1 MAATLLLK
9 KAWRPGRVALFLTQ
23 PNGSLYGGACP
34 MKTKCP
40 AGGTLGFGGLSLTID
55 RDEEEVVAAPEELP
69 PEPSID
75 DGVEAGTET
84 IETVNPVECPE
95 QEAPEPIACDSSIA
109 DSLRDQ
115 LLDTRTQLSKC
126 KARRRADDD

>member
-1 MAATLLLK
+1 MSDENQVPGTNPWLK
-9 KAWRPGRVALFLTQ
+9 IPSWALPFMYVM
-23 PNGSLYGGACP
+23 G
-34 MKTKCP
+34 
-40 AGGTLGFGGLSLTID
+40 GGTRGFGGLSLTID

-84 IETVNPVECPE
+84 IDTVNPVECPE
-95 QEAPEPIACDSSIA
+95 QEATDPVACDSSIA

-115 LLDTRTQLSKC
+115 LLDTRTRLSKC

>member
-1 MAATLLLK
+1 MSDENQVPGTNPWLK
-9 KAWRPGRVALFLTQ
+9 IPSWALPFMYVM
-23 PNGSLYGGACP
+23 G
-34 MKTKCP
+34 
-40 AGGTLGFGGLSLTID
+40 GGTLGFGGLSLTID